1 MSSQEITDQIKTE
14 TFEFTGRRGQFFK
27 LLLINLLLTIIT
39 LGIYRF
45 WAKTN
50 VRRFIWSN
58 IRFMGDPLEYT
69 GKGSEL
75 LLGFLIVLAVLFP
88 LGLIYEAIQSLA
100 PPEETALHIGLEVLY
115 YIIIFAL
122 IQIGFYRA
130 WRYRMSRTAWRGI
143 RLGLDGST
151 WTFLKLSLGWSV
163 LTVLTLGIAYPWMA
177 VELWRYQI
185 THTRIGQTAATFTG
199 TGKQLLSSWIV
210 VLLPIWLIAA
220 ALLALGYESGFDIM
234 RAIVYLG
241 SPEDY
246 EILNVRTA
254 GIALV
259 TTGIVWLLLQFLFGL
274 KLIRFQISGIDIGD
288 SSALSKISVARLLA
302 YVFLT
307 LIGFFCVFLITMV
320 IAVSLITIY
329 GINFFEPSNAA
340 ELFFGFSKSQLSDI
354 VEWSVFAAIAASLIT
369 LPFTW
374 TIIYFFEFIKQLFI
388 KTSVSNPRAL
398 EDVIQS
404 ASDSQKTG
412 EGLADALDIGG
423 L

>member
-1 MSSQEITDQIKTE
+1 MSSQENTDQIKSE
-14 TFEFTGRRGQFFK
+14 TFGFTGRRGSFFK
-27 LLLINLLLTIIT
+27 LLLINLFLTIIT

-100 PPEETALHIGLEVLY
+100 PPEETALHIGLEILY
-115 YIIIFAL
+115 YITIFAL

-163 LTVLTLGIAYPWMA
+163 LTVLTLGMAYPWMA

-185 THTRIGQTAATFTG
+185 THTRIGETVAEFKG
-199 TGKQLLSSWIV
+199 SGREL
-210 VLLPIWLIAA
+210 LLPWLTVNIPLVLGGIGFYVSGHILTQGFELSFAEIRAA
-220 ALLALGYESGFDIM
+220 EEPSNFFYVSFIGSLILMLSLPFGFLWF
-234 RAIVYLG
+234 RVQL
-241 SPEDY
+241 
-246 EILNVRTA
+246 TQ
-254 GIALV
+254 
-259 TTGIVWLLLQFLFGL
+259 LQIGKTMLSNS
-274 KLIRFQISGIDIGD
+274 RF
-288 SSALSKISVARLLA
+288 SSALPFGRLLA
-302 YVFLT
+302 FAFLAFILAISVVAVIFGVFTLPALT
-307 LIGFFCVFLITMV
+307 AFFFTDFQTSEVAAVARISETISFLGIGFAV
-320 IAVSLITIY
+320 IVAIV
-329 GINFFEPSNAA
+329 
-340 ELFFGFSKSQLSDI
+340 LF
-354 VEWSVFAAIAASLIT
+354 
-369 LPFTW
+369 PMCW
-374 TIIYFFEFIKQLFI
+374 TIIYVFEFIKQLFASTTVTNS
-388 KTSVSNPRAL
+388 KAL
-398 EDVIQS
+398 EEVIQS

>member
-1 MSSQEITDQIKTE
+1 MSSQEITDHIKTE
-14 TFEFTGRRGQFFK
+14 TFEFTGRRGPFFK
-27 LLLINLLLTIIT
+27 LLLINLFLTIIT

-50 VRRFIWSN
+50 VRRFIWLN

-88 LGLIYEAIQSLA
+88 LGLIYEGIQSLT
-100 PPEETALHIGLEVLY
+100 PPEATTLHIGLEALY

-177 VELWRYQI
+177 IELWRYQI
-185 THTRIGQTAATFTG
+185 MHTRIGKTVAQFKG
-199 TGKQLLSSWIV
+199 NGREL
-210 VLLPIWLIAA
+210 LLPWLFVMTPGLILLMINLIYSYSFYQSLETTSAQPSPNLEGSPLEVFQIETIPAWFAAMNITALVALAIGWFHFSILITRYQISSIRFGEASFHSRLPIGRLFAYAAIAIGVIAFPA
-220 ALLALGYESGFDIM
+220 ALLMFSLVTGIGSG
-234 RAIVYLG
+234 LG
-241 SPEDY
+241 SVFLSLIPLL
-246 EILNVRTA
+246 IFAFL
-254 GIALV
+254 IAPIAWTLIFKFELIKQVFV
-259 TTGIVWLLLQFLFGL
+259 TTTITNPEVLQ
-274 KLIRFQISGIDIGD
+274 R
-288 SSALSKISVARLLA
+288 V
-302 YVFLT
+302 V
-307 LIGFFCVFLITMV
+307 
-320 IAVSLITIY
+320 
-329 GINFFEPSNAA
+329 
-340 ELFFGFSKSQLSDI
+340 
-354 VEWSVFAAIAASLIT
+354 
-369 LPFTW
+369 
-374 TIIYFFEFIKQLFI
+374 
-388 KTSVSNPRAL
+388 
-398 EDVIQS
+398 QS
-404 ASDSQKTG
+404 ASESQRTG

>member
-1 MSSQEITDQIKTE
+1 MSSQEITDQIQTE
-14 TFEFTGRRGQFFK
+14 TFEFTGRRGLFFK
-27 LLLINLLLTIIT
+27 LLLINLFLTIIT

-75 LLGFLIVLAVLFP
+75 LLGFLIVLAILFP
-88 LGLIYEAIQSLA
+88 LGLIYEGIQSLA
-100 PPEETALHIGLEVLY
+100 PPEERALHVGLEIAY
-115 YIIIFAL
+115 YIVIFAL

-130 WRYRMSRTAWRGI
+130 WRYRMSHTAWRGI

-177 VELWRYQI
+177 IELWRYQI
-185 THTRIGQTAATFTG
+185 THTRIGQTAAAFNG
-199 TGKQLLSSWIV
+199 LARPLLGPWIL
-210 VLLPIWLIAA
+210 VLLPIWLTAVV
-220 ALLALGYESGFDIM
+220 LVFLGYKSDFDIG
-234 RAIVYLG
+234 RALVYLG
-241 SPEDY
+241 STEEY
-246 EILNVRTA
+246 EPLNLRTV

-259 TTGIVWLLLQFLFGL
+259 VTTTVWLVLQFWFGL
-274 KLIRFQISGIDIGD
+274 KLLQH
-288 SSALSKISVARLLA
+288 LLA
-302 YVFLT
+302 HIFVKDSEFRSNFSIQQPLMVG
-307 LIGFFCVFLITMV
+307 LLASAMIIGFSGLLTAPIFLFDSELDYWLFPGRTT
-320 IAVSLITIY
+320 ADKT
-329 GINFFEPSNAA
+329 A
-340 ELFFGFSKSQLSDI
+340 EHAKI
-354 VEWSVFAAIAASLIT
+354 
-369 LPFTW
+369 LPFILTFVGLFVAFLSSPLIW
-374 TIIYFFEFIKQLFI
+374 TIIFQFELLRKIFTTTTISKPG
-388 KTSVSNPRAL
+388 TMER
-398 EDVIQS
+398 VIQS